1 MAVASGVNVTGVMV
15 RWRDVLAEELCAYV
29 WIEAACAGVDATTLA
44 PQERLLRLRHP
55 EAVSLWLGRWK
66 AEGIKSLPIRDRR
79 RRTSTFSS

>member
-1 MAVASGVNVTGVMV
+1 VAVASGVNVTGVMV

-29 WIEAACAGVDATTLA
+29 WIEAACAGADATTLA